1 MEKPHSHYL
10 ERWKRFLVGQEVW
23 LSERMLASAK
33 SRGYVRYT
41 STLTGRWRISVSTVS
56 EALVEAL
63 DALGPEPPEFS
74 PEDSFAADPISAFG
88 VREAHRHRERGV
100 SLPMFLGLLKYV
112 RRAYADLVR
121 EEGRDV
127 EGRDGL
133 LRFIER
139 FFDRLE
145 IAVSADWVGLGEE
158 RRIGE
163 LQECNRDMTNE
174 KNKFL
179 TLFESLVTP
188 VLLLDDD
195 LNVEAMNRAAIQ
207 HLSKGKRAGLPDAIL
222 PEPGESSIRPP
233 RRVPLRELAPW
244 LAGPLA
250 DRCDMDRQP
259 FECLLDA
266 EDDVTPGRRHFK
278 VSVARMSDISD
289 KFSGLTLVLDDITRM
304 VDIQAQL
311 EGERNRVARYLD
323 IIGSVLLGLDASA
336 NITLINKAGKEILG
350 RSGEDLLGRNWI
362 DLAVPVE
369 ERPTVRNYFR
379 AVFEGSVRVEDER
392 VNHLRTRD
400 GELRLVSWR
409 NRLIRN
415 EEGVPVGVLCAGTDI
430 TARVKAERLLRD
442 REMTYRALFENNHA
456 VMLLADPRDG
466 SIRDANPAAAAFY
479 GLPVETLRTMN
490 MSDINVLSETET
502 YQEMIDARAQRR
514 SYFLLR
520 HRLASGEERDVEV
533 YSGPVMVQ
541 GRQLLYSLV
550 HDVTRRIRLE
560 REMERLATTDALTGA
575 DNRHQFFR
583 RAEAELR
590 RAARYG
596 HPLSV
601 IMLDIDLFKEIN
613 DTYGHHSGDLVLKA
627 LVERIGI
634 ELRETDV
641 FGRLGGEEFAVVLPE
656 TGAEGGWLVAERL
669 RRIVEDLRVRDEGEN
684 VIRFTLSLGVAGL
697 GDPTEG
703 MEAILRRADKA
714 LYRAKGLGRNRVEQ
728 G

>member
-1 MEKPHSHYL
+1 MAGQEARL
-10 ERWKRFLVGQEVW
+10 AERFLD
-23 LSERMLASAK
+23 SAK
-33 SRGYVRYT
+33 AQGCEDAPAGGWLV
-41 STLTGRWRISVSTVS
+41 SVSAVS
-56 EALVEAL
+56 DALLRAL
-63 DALGPEPPEFS
+63 DAFGPEAPEFS
-74 PEDSFAADPISAFG
+74 PEDAFAADPISAFG
-88 VREAHRHRERGV
+88 VGEARRHREGGG
-100 SLPMFLGLLKYV
+100 SLPMFLVLLKRV
-112 RRAYADLVR
+112 RRACVDLVR
-121 EEGRDV
+121 EEGADL

-145 IAVSADWVGLGEE
+145 IAASADWISPGGA
-158 RRIGE
+158 GSMAE
-163 LQECNRDMTNE
+163 LQECNRITTNE

-188 VLLLDDD
+188 VLLLDDA
-195 LNVEAMNRAAIQ
+195 LNIEAMNRAAAVY
-207 HLSKGKRAGLPDAIL
+207 LSGGKGAELAKFM
-222 PEPGESSIRPP
+222 
-233 RRVPLRELAPW
+233 PLRPGGAGERRSEATPLRDVAPW
-244 LAGPLA
+244 LAEDLLA
-250 DRCDMDRQP
+250 RCDIGAQP

-266 EDDVTPGRRHFK
+266 EDGTVPGRRHFK

-289 KFSGLTLVLDDITRM
+289 RFSGLTLVLDDITRL
-304 VDIQAQL
+304 VETQAQL
-311 EGERNRVARYLD
+311 EVERNRVARYLD

-350 RSGEDLLGRNWI
+350 RSGENLLGRNWI
-362 DLAVPVE
+362 DLAIPAE
-369 ERPTVRNYFR
+369 ERTTVRNYFR

-392 VNHLRTRD
+392 VNHVRTRD
-400 GELRLVSWR
+400 GEVRLVSWR
-409 NRLIRN
+409 NRLLRN
-415 EEGVPVGVLCAGTDI
+415 EEGVPVGVLCAGSDI

-456 VMLLADPRDG
+456 VMLLSDPRDG
-466 SIRDANPAAAAFY
+466 AIRDANPAAAAFY
-479 GLPVETLRTMN
+479 GLPVQKLRTMS

-502 YQEMIDARAQRR
+502 YQEMIDARSQRR

-533 YSGPVMVQ
+533 YSGPVMVH

-560 REMERLATTDALTGA
+560 REMERLATTDPLTGA

-596 HPLSV
+596 HPLAAL
-601 IMLDIDLFKEIN
+601 MLDIDLFKEIN
-613 DTYGHHSGDLVLKA
+613 DTFGHQSGDLVLA
-627 LVERIGI
+627 SLVERIRH

-641 FGRLGGEEFAVVLPE
+641 FGRVGGEEFAAVLPE

-669 RRIVEDLRVRDEGEN
+669 RRVVEELRVRDEGGN
-684 VIRFTLSLGVAGL
+684 TIRFTVSIGVAGL
-697 GDPTEG
+697 GASGESL
-703 MEAILRRADKA
+703 EAVLRRADKA
-714 LYRAKGLGRNRVEQ
+714 LYRAKGMGRNRVEQ